1 MLQVAWLLQPLQT
14 FRSAMLLSKFKTT
27 NYKYFYSMDQLPVY
41 EILMNAAEKW
51 PDNPAVYDDYGMM
64 SFRELFLEAEK
75 LRIELIRLGI
85 KEGMAIGVMAGNGRQ
100 FIIGIF
106 GAVGTGA
113 AVMPMSPQLKRAELD
128 GILQESKLHAIID
141 DRSSIQPL
149 DSVETV
155 IPLQQGSFR
164 FAFTNIHESVAFAPF
179 VHQPAFMRFTS
190 GTTGK
195 SKGVIVSH
203 QSILDRINAANKGLE
218 LGPTD
223 TVIWV
228 LPMAYHFIVSII
240 LYVKFGAAIAV
251 AKDFLAKNIIE
262 ITNRHKGTLL
272 YASPVQ
278 VKLLANDA
286 GEAQM
291 PSLKKTISTSAAI
304 SLDICKAFKER
315 FKREVSQAYGIIEI
329 GLPILNYIKSAEHP
343 EAVGYAQPGY
353 TVDIL
358 DANNNPLPA
367 GNTGILGIKGP
378 GMFDAYLVPPTLSK
392 DVLHNGYFLTADFA
406 SKTEDGLIKIEGRSK
421 SVINISG
428 LKVFPEEVE
437 AVLEMIPEIK
447 QARISSSPH
456 PLLGQIIE
464 GEIVLAEGATV
475 DVEDVL
481 TYCKKR
487 LSAFKAP
494 QRLTIVESLPMTN
507 TGKLQRH

>member
-1 MLQVAWLLQPLQT
+1 MHLV
-14 FRSAMLLSKFKTT
+14 S
-27 NYKYFYSMDQLPVY
+27 
-41 EILMNAAEKW
+41 
-51 PDNPAVYDDYGMM
+51 
-64 SFRELFLEAEK
+64 
-75 LRIELIRLGI
+75 LGI
-85 KEGMAIGVMAGNGRQ
+85 KEGMGIGVMAANGRN

-113 AVMPMSPQLKRAELD
+113 AVMPMSPQLKRAEVD
-128 GILQESKLHAIID
+128 DILQEAKLHAIID
-141 DRSSIQPL
+141 DRSSVPPL
-149 DSVETV
+149 DTIETV
-155 IPLQQGSFR
+155 IPMQQGSFR
-164 FAFTNIHESVAFAPF
+164 FAFTDIHESIAFAPF
-179 VHQPAFMRFTS
+179 VHQPAFIRFTS

-203 QSILDRINAANKGLE
+203 QSVLDRIYGANNGLQ

-262 ITNRHKGTLL
+262 ITNRNKGTLL

-278 VKLLANDA
+278 IRLLANDA
-286 GEAQM
+286 GTEQM
-291 PSLKKTISTSAAI
+291 PSLKKVISTSAAI
-304 SLDICKAFKER
+304 SPEVCKAFKER
-315 FKREVSQAYGIIEI
+315 FKLDVSQAYGIIEI
-329 GLPILNYIKSAEHP
+329 GIPILNYVKSAEHP
-343 EAVGYAQPGY
+343 EAVGYALPGY

-358 DANNNPLPA
+358 DENYNPLPNGGI
-367 GNTGILGIKGP
+367 GNLGIKGP
-378 GMFDAYLVPPTLSK
+378 GMFDAYLVPPTLQK
-392 DVLHNGYFLTADFA
+392 DVLQNGYFLTADYA
-406 SKTEDGLIKIEGRSK
+406 SKAEDGLITIEGRSK

-464 GEIVLAEGATV
+464 GEIVLHEGATI

-494 QRLTIVESLPMTN
+494 QRLKIVESLPMTGS
-507 TGKLQRH
+507 GKVQRH

>member
-1 MLQVAWLLQPLQT
+1 M
-14 FRSAMLLSKFKTT
+14 S
-27 NYKYFYSMDQLPVY
+27 YLPVY
-41 EILMNAAEKW
+41 EILQEAAKKW
-51 PDNPAVYDDYGMM
+51 PANNAVFDEHG
-64 SFRELFLEAEK
+64 SITFHELFTEADK
-75 LRIELIRLGI
+75 LRLELIHMGI
-85 KEGMAIGVMAGNGRQ
+85 KQGMGIGVMAANGRN

-106 GAVGTGA
+106 AAVGTGA
-113 AVMPMSPQLKRAELD
+113 TVMPMSPQLKRAEID
-128 GILQESKLHAIID
+128 DILEQAKLHAIID

-149 DSVETV
+149 DTIETV
-155 IPLQQGSFR
+155 IPMRVGSFR
-164 FAFTNIHESVAFAPF
+164 FSFTHIHESLAFAPF
-179 VHQPAFMRFTS
+179 VHQPAFIRFTS

-203 QSILDRINAANKGLE
+203 QTVLDRINGANKGLE
-218 LGPTD
+218 LGPSD

-278 VKLLANDA
+278 IRLLANDA
-286 GEAQM
+286 GAEQM
-291 PSLKKTISTSAAI
+291 ASLKKVISTSAAI
-304 SLDICKAFKER
+304 APDVCKAFKTR
-315 FKREVSQAYGIIEI
+315 FNTDVSQAYGIIEI
-329 GLPILNYIKSAEHP
+329 GLPILNYTKSAEHP

-358 DANNNPLPA
+358 DEHNNPLPNGSI
-367 GNTGILGIKGP
+367 GNLGIKGP
-378 GMFDAYLVPPTLSK
+378 GMFDAYLLPATLSK
-392 DVLHNGYFLTADFA
+392 EVLKKGYFLTADYA
-406 SKTEDGLIKIEGRSK
+406 SKADDGLIKIEGRSK

-437 AVLEMIPEIK
+437 AVLEMLPEIK

-464 GEIVLAEGATV
+464 AEVILEEGKAI

-494 QRLTIVESLPMTN
+494 QRLKIVKSLPMTGS
-507 TGKLQRH
+507 GKLQRH

>member
-1 MLQVAWLLQPLQT
+1 MGTW
-14 FRSAMLLSKFKTT
+14 
-27 NYKYFYSMDQLPVY
+27 PVY
-41 EILMNAAEKW
+41 EILRTAAQQWPHNAAVHDEHGSI
-51 PDNPAVYDDYGMM
+51 N
-64 SFRELFLEAEK
+64 FHELFIEAEELRKK
-75 LRIELIRLGI
+75 LAGLGI
-85 KEGMAIGVMAGNGRQ
+85 REGMGIGVMAANGRN

-106 GAVGTGA
+106 AAVGTGA
-113 AVMPMSPQLKRAELD
+113 AVMPMSPQLKKAEID
-128 GILQESKLHAIID
+128 YILQDAKLHAVID
-141 DRSSIQPL
+141 DRTAAQPL
-149 DSVETV
+149 DTVETV
-155 IPLQQGSFR
+155 IAMKNGSFR
-164 FAFTNIHESVAFAPF
+164 FGFTGVDASVAFAAF
-179 VHQPAFMRFTS
+179 VHEPAFIRFTS

-203 QSILDRINAANKGLE
+203 QSVLDRVDAANNGLK
-218 LGPTD
+218 LGPGD

-228 LPMAYHFIVSII
+228 LPMAYHFMVSVI
-240 LYVKFGAAIAV
+240 LYVRFGAAIAV

-262 ITNRHKGTLL
+262 ITNQQQGTLL

-278 VKLLANDA
+278 IRLLANDA
-286 GEAQM
+286 GTEQM
-291 PSLKKTISTSAAI
+291 PSLKKVISTSAAI
-304 SLDICKAFKER
+304 GIDVCKVFKER
-315 FKREVSQAYGIIEI
+315 FKLDVSQAYGIIEI
-329 GLPILNYIKSAEHP
+329 GLPVLNYTKSAEHP

-358 DANNNPLPA
+358 DENNNPLPNGSV
-367 GNTGILGIKGP
+367 GNLGIKGP
-378 GMFDAYLVPPTLSK
+378 GMFDAYLLPPTLSK
-392 DVLHNGYFLTADFA
+392 EVLQNGYFLTDDYA
-406 SKTEDGLIKIEGRSK
+406 SKTDDGLIKIEGRSK

-464 GEIVLAEGATV
+464 AEVVLNPGAKI

-494 QRLTIVESLPMTN
+494 QRLKIVESLPMTGS
-507 TGKLQRH
+507 GKLQRH

>member
-1 MLQVAWLLQPLQT
+1 M
-14 FRSAMLLSKFKTT
+14 KTW
-27 NYKYFYSMDQLPVY
+27 PVY
-41 EILMNAAEKW
+41 EILKAAAQQW
-51 PDNPAVYDDYGMM
+51 PDNIAVHDEHGGI
-64 SFRELFLEAEK
+64 SFHELFIEAED
-75 LRIELIRLGI
+75 LRKQLVGLGI
-85 KEGMAIGVMAGNGRQ
+85 KEGMGIGVMAANGRN

-106 GAVGTGA
+106 AAVGTGA
-113 AVMPMSPQLKRAELD
+113 VVMPMSQQLKRAEID
-128 GILQESKLHAIID
+128 DILQDAKLHAVID
-141 DRSSIQPL
+141 DRTAAQPL
-149 DSVETV
+149 DAVETV
-155 IPLQQGSFR
+155 IAMKNGSFR
-164 FAFTNIHESVAFAPF
+164 FGFTGVDASVAFAPF
-179 VHQPAFMRFTS
+179 VNQPAFIRFTS

-203 QSILDRINAANKGLE
+203 QSVLDRVDGANNGLK
-218 LGPTD
+218 LGPGD

-228 LPMAYHFIVSII
+228 LPMAYHFIVSVI
-240 LYVKFGAAIAV
+240 LYVRFGAAIAV

-262 ITNRHKGTLL
+262 ITNQQLGTLL

-278 VKLLANDA
+278 IRLLANDA
-286 GEAQM
+286 GTEQM
-291 PSLKKTISTSAAI
+291 PSLKKVISTSAAI
-304 SLDICKAFKER
+304 GVDVCKAFKER
-315 FKREVSQAYGIIEI
+315 FKLDVSQAYGIIEI
-329 GLPILNYIKSAEHP
+329 GLPILNYTKSAEHP

-358 DANNNPLPA
+358 DENNNPLPSGSI
-367 GNTGILGIKGP
+367 GNLGIKGP
-378 GMFDAYLVPPTLSK
+378 GMFDAYLLPPTLSK
-392 DVLHNGYFLTADFA
+392 DILQNSYFLTADYA
-406 SKTEDGLIKIEGRSK
+406 SKTEDGLIKVEGRSK

-464 GEIVLAEGATV
+464 AEVVLNDGAKI

-494 QRLTIVESLPMTN
+494 QRLKVVESLPMTGS
-507 TGKLQRH
+507 GKLQRY

>member
-1 MLQVAWLLQPLQT
+1 M
-14 FRSAMLLSKFKTT
+14 
-27 NYKYFYSMDQLPVY
+27 NQLPVY
-41 EILMNAAEKW
+41 EILRDAAKTW
-51 PDNPAVYDDYGMM
+51 PANPAVYDEHGMIN
-64 SFRELFLEAEK
+64 FQQLFNEAEE
-75 LRIELIRLGI
+75 LRIHLIKLGI
-85 KEGMAIGVMAGNGRQ
+85 KEGMGIGVMAGNGRN

-106 GAVGTGA
+106 AAVGTGA
-113 AVMPMSPQLKRAELD
+113 AVMPMSPQLKKAEVD
-128 GILQESKLHAIID
+128 DILLEAQLHAIID

-149 DSVETV
+149 DNVETV
-155 IPLQQGSFR
+155 IPMNKGSFR
-164 FAFTNIHESVAFAPF
+164 FVFTNIHESVAFAPF
-179 VHQPAFMRFTS
+179 VHQPAFIRFTS

-203 QSILDRINAANKGLE
+203 QSVLERIKGANNGLE

-223 TVIWV
+223 IVIWV

-262 ITNRHKGTLL
+262 ITNLHKGTLL

-278 VKLLANDA
+278 VRLLANDA
-286 GEAQM
+286 GTEQM
-291 PSLKKTISTSAAI
+291 PSLKKVISTSAGI
-304 SLDICKAFKER
+304 GLNVCIAFKKR
-315 FKREVSQAYGIIEI
+315 FKLDVSQAYGIIEI
-329 GLPILNYIKSAEHP
+329 GIPILNDVKSAEHP
-343 EAVGYAQPGY
+343 EAVGYALPGY

-358 DANNNPLPA
+358 DENNIPLPNGSI
-367 GNTGILGIKGP
+367 GNLGIKGP
-378 GMFDAYLVPPTLSK
+378 GMFDAYLVPPTLQK
-392 DVLHNGYFLTADFA
+392 DVLQNDYFLTADQA
-406 SKTEDGLIKIEGRSK
+406 SKTDDGLIKIEGRSK
-421 SVINISG
+421 SVINVSG

-464 GEIVLAEGATV
+464 GEIVLHEGAAI

-487 LSAFKAP
+487 LSSFKAP
-494 QRLTIVESLPMTN
+494 QRLTIVESLPMTGS
-507 TGKLQRH
+507 GKLQRY